1 MKQDVQVRVL
11 RGDKFVIEDATYWY
25 GELPP
30 SLRRGNNKKGKSR
43 RGKRELQE
51 RLLEEAS
58 RLKEESDGR

>member
-1 MKQDVQVRVL
+1 MKQEVKVRVL
-11 RGDKFVIEDATYWY
+11 RGDKFVNEDATYWF

-30 SLRRGNNKKGKSR
+30 SLRRGKNKKGKSR

-51 RLLEEAS
+51 QLLEEAL